1 MTSGYHEGLGWE
13 WRGLG
18 GKGDKR
24 AQKFS
29 IIIYV
34 GHGDGS
40 AARRIVSGSVT
51 PSYVDR
57 QEPH

>member
-1 MTSGYHEGLGWE
+1 MVTKEKGLGQV
-13 WRGLG
+13 G
-18 GKGDKR
+18 GKDEGDKR

-34 GHGDGS
+34 GHGGGS